1 MASLTVTRETKDP
14 GQVGVGDWNQPFW
27 WLLQCFLVKLSLC
40 PRLTHFNLP
49 SLMASPEMGK
59 VSSSFVI

>member
-1 MASLTVTRETKDP
+1 M
-14 GQVGVGDWNQPFW
+14 GVGDWNQPFW
-27 WLLQCFLVKLSLC
+27 WSLQCFLVKLSLC

-49 SLMASPEMGK
+49 SLMASSEMGK